1 MEINVGMDA
10 GMRWAGEMI
19 GIHIIYGLG
28 EWKRVVVLFFL
39 SVKYHGMG

>member
-1 MEINVGMDA
+1 
-10 GMRWAGEMI
+10 MI

-39 SVKYHGMG
+39 SFFFSVKYHGMG